1 MKALVI
7 MIFMIIVIGLYFL
20 KVSVH
25 KERIKEK
32 VNFLGGNVINI
43 EKRTFRTGPF
53 ILTGKGTMVY
63 RIEYRVGDM
72 EKEGWVKFGGLLGPD
87 WRL

>member
-1 MKALVI
+1 MEALVI

-53 ILTGKGTMVY
+53 ILIGKGKMVY
-63 RIEYRVGDM
+63 RIEYRVGDI